1 MSERKEWQ
9 DIIQGIGLSLFLNIA
24 FFLVLGLLGSFL
36 SAIPGLGFLSSFFSW
51 PIAGIGLSQLLY
63 VIPIVISLKRKEKWG
78 EMKGLIIG
86 AVITFLLNGG
96 CWLLLFQIIRGYSR

>member
-24 FFLVLGLLGSFL
+24 FFLVCGLLGSFL
-36 SAIPGLGFLSSFFSW
+36 SPIPGLRFLVTFFSLA
-51 PIAGIGLSQLLY
+51 IFGIGLFQLLY
-63 VIPIVISLKRKEKWG
+63 VIPIVISLKSKEKWG

-86 AVITFLLNGG
+86 AVLTFLLNSG
-96 CWLLLFQIIRGYSR
+96 CWLLLSPR

>member
-24 FFLVLGLLGSFL
+24 FFLVCGLLRSFL
-36 SAIPGLGFLSSFFSW
+36 IPIPGLGFLDTFFSLA
-51 PIAGIGLSQLLY
+51 IIGIGLSQLLY
-63 VIPIVISLKRKEKWG
+63 VIPIVISLKRQEKWG

-86 AVITFLLNGG
+86 AVITFLLSGG
-96 CWLLLFQIIRGYSR
+96 CWLLLLPR

>member
-24 FFLVLGLLGSFL
+24 FFLGCGLLGSFL
-36 SAIPGLGFLSSFFSW
+36 SRIPGLSFLGAFFSLA
-51 PIAGIGLSQLLY
+51 IIGIGLSQLLY

-86 AVITFLLNGG
+86 AVITFLLSGG
-96 CWLLLFQIIRGYSR
+96 CWLILFSYFN

>member
-24 FFLVLGLLGSFL
+24 FFLGCGLLGSLL
-36 SAIPGLGFLSSFFSW
+36 SPIPGLGFLGSFFSLA
-51 PIAGIGLSQLLY
+51 IIGIGLSQLLY
-63 VIPIVISLKRKEKWG
+63 VIPIVISLKRQEKWG

-86 AVITFLLNGG
+86 AVITFLLSGG
-96 CWLLLFQIIRGYSR
+96 CWLILLSYFNK